1 MTDIVRIGDAT
12 LYHADC
18 RDVLPTLPKFDLLLL
33 WVLGI
38 VIGLGVPVAIIA
50 AAVFFVWKLIV
61 GP

>member
-1 MTDIVRIGDAT
+1 MKDILEVVGLALGT
-12 LYHADC
+12 LAI
-18 RDVLPTLPKFDLLLL
+18 VLFTLML

-50 AAVFFVWKLIV
+50 GAVFFIWKLIV

>member
-1 MTDIVRIGDAT
+1 MKEIIEVVGLALGTLSIVLFT
-12 LYHADC
+12 LM
-18 RDVLPTLPKFDLLLL
+18 L

-38 VIGLGVPVAIIA
+38 VIGIGVPVAIIA